1 MCLTSDSDT
10 GFNMKFILKISATV
24 LCLVALVAF
33 ATPEK
38 KINKLAAK
46 VWKDKVVE
54 LEAMEVPSELRADL
68 MTLSVVKSE
77 GKIIG
82 YACYTTA
89 FGCRIGG
96 CAAPSTPNSE
106 AYETFDY
113 IVVYDTD
120 LNIKKVD
127 IANYGGQY
135 GYEICRPKWLEQ
147 FIGKNHGFKLE
158 DDIDGIS
165 GATVSADYLIRDL
178 NSLGA
183 KLKETDLTQLSA
195 SAN

>member
-1 MCLTSDSDT
+1 
-10 GFNMKFILKISATV
+10 MKFILKISAIV

-38 KINKLAAK
+38 KMNKLASK
-46 VWKDKVVE
+46 VWKDKEVE
-54 LEAMEVPSELRADL
+54 LTAMDIPDSLKSDIIT
-68 MTLSVVKSE
+68 MSVVKSE
-77 GKIIG
+77 GKALG
-82 YACYTTA
+82 YICYTTA
-89 FGCRIGG
+89 FGCRVGG
-96 CAAPSTPNSE
+96 CAAPSTPNTQS
-106 AYETFDY
+106 YETFDY

-147 FIGKNHGFKLE
+147 FVGKNKGFELE
-158 DDIDGIS
+158 KNIDGIS
-165 GATVSADYLIRDL
+165 GATVSAQYLIDDL
-178 NSLGA
+178 NQIGGTLKGIDLE
-183 KLKETDLTQLSA
+183 KLSV

>member
-1 MCLTSDSDT
+1 
-10 GFNMKFILKISATV
+10 MKYTLKIAAIAIS
-24 LCLVALVAF
+24 LVLVAF

-38 KINKLAAK
+38 KVNKLAAK
-46 VWKDKVVE
+46 VWKDKEVVIQT
-54 LEAMEVPSELRADL
+54 MEVPADL
-68 MTLSVVKSE
+68 KPDVLTLSVVKSE

-82 YACYTTA
+82 YACYTSA
-89 FGCRIGG
+89 FGCKIGG
-96 CAAPSTPNSE
+96 CAAPSNPNYQS
-106 AYETFDY
+106 YETFDY

-127 IANYGGQY
+127 IANYGGEY
-135 GYEICRPKWLEQ
+135 GYEICRPKWLKQ

-165 GATVSADYLIRDL
+165 GATVSAKFLIDDL

-183 KLKETDLTQLSA
+183 KLETTDLSNLSA

>member
-1 MCLTSDSDT
+1 
-10 GFNMKFILKISATV
+10 MKFILKISATV
-24 LCLVALVAF
+24 FCLIALVAF

-54 LEAMEVPSELRADL
+54 LEAMEVPGELRADL
-68 MTLSVVKSE
+68 MTLSVVKSK

-96 CAAPSTPNSE
+96 CAAPTTPNAE

-147 FIGKNHGFKLE
+147 FIGKSHGFKLE
-158 DDIDGIS
+158 DNIDGIS
-165 GATVSADYLIRDL
+165 GATVSADFLIKDL

-183 KLKETDLTQLSA
+183 KLKETDLSELSA

>member
-1 MCLTSDSDT
+1 MYLTSDSDT

-24 LCLVALVAF
+24 LCLVVLVAF
-33 ATPEK
+33 VTPEK

-46 VWKDKVVE
+46 VWKDKVIE
-54 LEAMEVPSELRADL
+54 LEAIEVPSDLRGEFLA
-68 MTLSVVKSE
+68 LSVVKSE
-77 GKIIG
+77 GEVIG

-96 CAAPSTPNSE
+96 CAAPTNPNAAS
-106 AYETFDY
+106 YETFDY
-113 IVVYDTD
+113 IVVYDVE

-147 FIGKNHGFKLE
+147 FIGKNHGFKLN

-165 GATVSADYLIRDL
+165 GATVSAGFLIKDL
-178 NSLGA
+178 NALGA
-183 KLKETDLTQLSA
+183 KLKKTDLTELSA